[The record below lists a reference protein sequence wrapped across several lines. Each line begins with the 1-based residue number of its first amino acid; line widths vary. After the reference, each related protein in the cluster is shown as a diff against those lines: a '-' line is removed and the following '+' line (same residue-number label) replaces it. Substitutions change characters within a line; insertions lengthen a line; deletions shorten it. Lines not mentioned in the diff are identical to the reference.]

1 MHGALFCQSP
11 LGQSF
16 GLIELIASKNQAHL
30 VHLNA
35 FFLVNESTQTVAKR
49 KLAHLH
55 FDRITCPIFL
65 VRWVAESRLVG
76 NFGRFHATSV
86 LRDAVDEVVGTRRIA
101 SLVDAFAQLV
111 VSMCV
116 VQALSP
122 HFVDQ
127 WGGIDLSALPVLHA
141 TLEFQK
147 SDVLLN

>member
-1 MHGALFCQSP
+1 MHGAFFCQPP

-16 GLIELIASKNQAHL
+16 GLIELTSSKNEAHL
-30 VHLNA
+30 VHRNA
-35 FFLVNESTQTVAKR
+35 FSLLNESTQTVARR
-49 KLAHLH
+49 KFAHKH
-55 FDRITCPIFL
+55 FDRITSPVFL
-65 VRWVAESRLVG
+65 TRWVAESRFVG

-111 VSMCV
+111 VFMCV

-127 WGGIDLSALPVLHA
+127 RRGIDLSALPVLHA